1 MSLKGKG
8 KLIFL
13 FLIILALVAGGYG
26 LFIWFVI
33 NIMKGTAAYGLLF
46 VATIA
51 GIASFFNP
59 CAFPLLPAY
68 LAQYYTIKEGEG
80 EKSTKHIFFSGLA
93 AALGV
98 ITFIL
103 LLVIVISILGAGFGK
118 SLGLVGENPSISVRW
133 LRGIVGVL
141 LLYLGFSHATGKGN
155 PFEKLASIW
164 HPKPLP
170 KEKQAFR
177 KLFSYGFGYTLLGI
191 GCGGPIM
198 AGLFVFALSQ
208 GGFTAALIAF
218 GVYASVMAILMI
230 IISVLIAYSKNTLLQ
245 GLRGSTVA
253 IQRVSGIL
261 LLLVGASL
269 ILSSIYV
276 TAFTSILFP

>member
-1 MSLKGKG
+1 MSLKIWGTT
-8 KLIFL
+8 IFIL
-13 FLIILALVAGGYG
+13 FIILALIAGGYG

-68 LAQYYTIKEGEG
+68 LAQYYTTKESTE
-80 EKSTKHIFFSGLA
+80 EKSTRRIFLSGFA
-93 AALGV
+93 SALGV
-98 ITFIL
+98 VTFIL
-103 LLVIVISILGAGFGK
+103 LLGIVIGILGAGFGK

-155 PFEKLASIW
+155 PFEKLATIW

-170 KEKQAFR
+170 KEKLAFR

-198 AGLFVFALSQ
+198 AGLFV
-208 GGFTAALIAF
+208 
-218 GVYASVMAILMI
+218 
-230 IISVLIAYSKNTLLQ
+230 
-245 GLRGSTVA
+245 
-253 IQRVSGIL
+253 
-261 LLLVGASL
+261 
-269 ILSSIYV
+269 
-276 TAFTSILFP
+276 LFFFIM